1 MKKIVLII
9 GIITFLANVSFA
21 QEDKTI
27 TLTVSG
33 QGQTQDEA
41 KQNALRNAI
50 EQAFGTFISSNT
62 EILNDELVKDEI
74 VSVSNGNIQK
84 FEVISEVQIPDG
96 GYATT
101 LKATVSV
108 TKLTSFIESKGGEI
122 EFKGSLFSFNIKQQV
137 LNEKNEQKAVTDL
150 LFVLKELIDKS
161 FDYNISSGTPEVING
176 NNENWNIPI
185 VITVNMNENFL
196 NMYNYLVNTLK
207 SISLNES
214 EVQDYASLNKEVFI
228 IEFQEPEK
236 LTEKDIKKYK
246 KIYGEDYIRILKEIT
261 SEKIYLRT
269 QDSYEKIITEFT
281 LYFCKSMLSIK
292 VEDNAGQ
299 YSFSPDLYKS
309 KFNSSFLP
317 ISFSS
322 KYASSPSRASNIFKI
337 AQYLS
342 GFISDYEYQ
351 SIRIANNPGNGYGY
365 TFDNKIS
372 LIKYSGGKDIATIT
386 VNKTFTLDQ
395 INQLSGF
402 KVTNN

>member
-1 MKKIVLII
+1 MKKIVLLL
-9 GIITFLANVSFA
+9 GIVTLLANVSFA
-21 QEDKTI
+21 QDDKTV

-33 QGQTQDEA
+33 QGKTQDEA

-74 VSVSNGNIQK
+74 VSVSSGNIQN

-122 EFKGSLFSFNIKQQV
+122 EFKGSLFTFNIKQQM
-137 LNEKNEQKAVTDL
+137 LNEKNEQQAVSDL
-150 LFVLKELIDKS
+150 LIVTKELIDKS
-161 FDYNISSGTPEVING
+161 FDYSISSGTPEVING
-176 NNENWNIPI
+176 NNESWSIPI
-185 VITVNMNENFL
+185 KITVNTNANFL
-196 NMYNYLVNTLK
+196 NMYAYLVKTLK

-214 EVQDYASLNKEVFI
+214 EVQDYNSLSKEVFI

-236 LTEKDIKKYK
+236 LSEKELKRMKKY
-246 KIYGEDYIRILKEIT
+246 YGANYPVNEIT

-269 QDSYEKIITEFT
+269 QASYEKIITELT
-281 LYFCKSMLSIK
+281 TYFCKSMISIK
-292 VEDNAGQ
+292 IEDNAGQ
-299 YSFSPDLYKS
+299 YSFSPDLNKS
-309 KFNSSFLP
+309 KYNSSFLP
-317 ISFSS
+317 IAFSS
-322 KYASSPSRASNIFKI
+322 KYASSPSSASNIFQI

-342 GFISDYEYQ
+342 GFIRDYEYQ
-351 SIRIANNPGNGYGY
+351 SIQVANNPGRGYGY
-365 TFDNKIS
+365 TFNNKIS
-372 LIKYSGGKDIATIT
+372 LLKYSGGVEIAIIT
-386 VNKTFTLDQ
+386 LNKTFTLAQ

>member
-1 MKKIVLII
+1 MKKIVLLL

-21 QEDKTI
+21 QEDKTV

-84 FEVISEVQIPDG
+84 FEVISDVQIPDG

-108 TKLTSFIESKGGEI
+108 TQLTSFIESKGGVI
-122 EFKGSLFSFNIKQQV
+122 EFKGSLFSFNIKQQM
-137 LNEKNEQKAVTDL
+137 LNEENEQKAISDL
-150 LFVLKELIDKS
+150 VNVLKELIDKS
-161 FDYNISSGTPEVING
+161 FDYNISSGTPKVING
-176 NNENWNIPI
+176 NNQNWNIPI
-185 VITVNMNENFL
+185 VITINTNANFL
-196 NMYNYLVNTLK
+196 NMYNYLVKTLK

-214 EVQDYASLNKEVFI
+214 EVQDYISLSKEVFI

-236 LTEKDIKKYK
+236 Q
-246 KIYGEDYIRILKEIT
+246 

-269 QDSYEKIITEFT
+269 QASYEKIITELT
-281 LYFCKSMLSIK
+281 AYFCKSVISIK
-292 VEDNAGQ
+292 IEDNEGQ
-299 YSFSPDLYKS
+299 FSFSPDLNKS
-309 KFNSSFLP
+309 KYNSSFLP
-317 ISFSS
+317 IAFSS
-322 KYASSPSRASNIFKI
+322 KYASRPSRASNIFQI
-337 AQYLS
+337 AKYLS
-342 GFISDYEYQ
+342 GFIRDYEYQ
-351 SIRIANNPGNGYGY
+351 SIYVANNPGNGYGY

-372 LIKYSGGKDIATIT
+372 LLKYSGGKEIATIT
-386 VNKTFTLDQ
+386 VNKIFTLDQ
-395 INQLSGF
+395 INNLSGF